1 MDSLYNYITDPW
13 TLVSLVVFVFWLWA
27 TWSSLNARIK
37 ELEKRTDE
45 IDVTKIET
53 KLAEIQTDLQRI
65 KEELNKSRRN
75 TCNIYLFISLSIPWW
90 KNKYINIKMTGL
102 FSDLM
107 RKIWIGEKTEEANT
121 GLEVNGS
128 LD

>member
-1 MDSLYNYITDPW
+1 MQHIFVYIVKYEALKDG
-13 TLVSLVVFVFWLWA
+13 
-27 TWSSLNARIK
+27 
-37 ELEKRTDE
+37 
-45 IDVTKIET
+45 
-53 KLAEIQTDLQRI
+53 
-65 KEELNKSRRN
+65 
-75 TCNIYLFISLSIPWW
+75 

-107 RKIWIGEKTEEANT
+107 RKISIGEKTEEANT

>member
-37 ELEKRTDE
+37 ELEKRADE

-65 KEELNKSRRN
+65 KEELNKSRR
-75 TCNIYLFISLSIPWW
+75 
-90 KNKYINIKMTGL
+90 K
-102 FSDLM
+102 
-107 RKIWIGEKTEEANT
+107 
-121 GLEVNGS
+121 
-128 LD
+128 

>member
-1 MDSLYNYITDPW
+1 MENFYNYITDPW

-53 KLAEIQTDLQRI
+53 KLAEIQSDIARMRNILQ
-65 KEELNKSRRN
+65 NQM
-75 TCNIYLFISLSIPWW
+75 
-90 KNKYINIKMTGL
+90 KNQ
-102 FSDLM
+102 
-107 RKIWIGEKTEEANT
+107 
-121 GLEVNGS
+121 
-128 LD
+128 